1 MGLMAHFCLC
11 GRWVAMASV
20 LRGRLIALIEPL
32 LNGLGYELIEL
43 EYVPNRGNALLRI
56 YIDRPVGAD
65 GAAAGDR
72 EENESAG
79 APQPDVT
86 LNSDDE
92 VESGGETLRE
102 SGIGIDDCERVSREV
117 SALLDVDDPIP
128 SAYTLEVSSPG
139 EDRVLRTRAHFD
151 RFAGSRVFV
160 ELKVPRE
167 GRKRYTGTLVSVNDA
182 GVELEVD
189 RQPVSVRFD
198 EIEKAR
204 LAPENAGP
212 MRR

>member
-1 MGLMAHFCLC
+1 
-11 GRWVAMASV
+11 MASV

-32 LNGLGYELIEL
+32 LERLGYELVEL

-56 YIDRPVGAD
+56 YIDRLAAD
-65 GAAAGDR
+65 DSEADDR
-72 EENESAG
+72 EEKSTVSLNEA
-79 APQPDVT
+79 
-86 LNSDDE
+86 NE
-92 VESGGETLRE
+92 VEDGGETLRE

-117 SALLDVDDPIP
+117 SALLDVEDPIP

-151 RFAGSRVFV
+151 RFAGSRVHV

-167 GRKRYTGTLVSVNDA
+167 GRKRYTGMLTSINDV

-189 RQPVSVRFD
+189 RKPVSVRFD

>member
-1 MGLMAHFCLC
+1 
-11 GRWVAMASV
+11 MASV

-32 LNGLGYELIEL
+32 LERLGYELVEL
-43 EYVPNRGNALLRI
+43 EYVPSRGSALLRI
-56 YIDRPVGAD
+56 YIDRLGAD
-65 GAAAGDR
+65 GSGGDDR
-72 EENESAG
+72 EEE
-79 APQPDVT
+79 PTVT
-86 LNSDDE
+86 LNEAGE
-92 VESGGETLRE
+92 VEDGGETLRE

-117 SALLDVDDPIP
+117 SALLDVEDPIP

-151 RFAGSRVFV
+151 RFAGSRVHV

-167 GRKRYTGTLVSVNDA
+167 GRKRFTGMLTSINDV

-189 RQPVSVRFD
+189 RKPVSVRFD

>member
-1 MGLMAHFCLC
+1 
-11 GRWVAMASV
+11 MASV

-32 LNGLGYELIEL
+32 LERLGYELIEL

-56 YIDRPVGAD
+56 YIDRLGAD
-65 GAAAGDR
+65 GAGADDR
-72 EENESAG
+72 EQSEATP
-79 APQPDVT
+79 AQLVT
-86 LNSDDE
+86 LNAANELED
-92 VESGGETLRE
+92 GGEALRE
-102 SGIGIDDCERVSREV
+102 SGIGIEDCARVSREV

-151 RFAGSRVFV
+151 RFAGSRVHV
-160 ELKVPRE
+160 ELNVPRD
-167 GRKRYTGTLVSVNDA
+167 GRKRYTGTLTSINDV

-189 RQPVSVRFD
+189 RQPVTVRFD

>member
-1 MGLMAHFCLC
+1 
-11 GRWVAMASV
+11 MASV
-20 LRGRLIALIEPL
+20 LLGRLIALIEPL
-32 LNGLGYELIEL
+32 LERLGYELVEL

-56 YIDRPVGAD
+56 YIDRLGAD
-65 GAAAGDR
+65 GAGADDR
-72 EENESAG
+72 EENDSS
-79 APQPDVT
+79 VT
-86 LNSDDE
+86 LSEADE
-92 VESGGETLRE
+92 IEGGGETLKE

-117 SALLDVDDPIP
+117 SALLDVEDPIS

-151 RFAGSRVFV
+151 RFAGSRVHV
-160 ELKVPRE
+160 ELKVPRD
-167 GRKRYTGTLVSVNDA
+167 GRRRYTGVLTSINDV

-189 RQPVSVRFD
+189 REPVTVRFD

-204 LAPENAGP
+204 LAPENAGL

>member
-1 MGLMAHFCLC
+1 
-11 GRWVAMASV
+11 MASV

-32 LNGLGYELIEL
+32 LERLGYELIEL

-56 YIDRPVGAD
+56 YIDRSGAD
-65 GAAAGDR
+65 GAGADDR
-72 EENESAG
+72 EDEST
-79 APQPDVT
+79 VT
-86 LNSDDE
+86 LNEADE
-92 VESGGETLRE
+92 VEDGGEALRE
-102 SGIGIDDCERVSREV
+102 SGIGIEDCERVSREV
-117 SALLDVDDPIP
+117 SALLDVEDPIP

-151 RFAGSRVFV
+151 RFAGSRVHV

-167 GRKRYTGTLVSVNDA
+167 GRKRYTGVLASINDV

-189 RQPVSVRFD
+189 RQPVTVRFD

-204 LAPENAGP
+204 LAPESAAPSGGKK
-212 MRR
+212 R

>member
-1 MGLMAHFCLC
+1 
-11 GRWVAMASV
+11 MASV

-32 LNGLGYELIEL
+32 LERLGYELIEL

-56 YIDRPVGAD
+56 YIDRSGAD
-65 GAAAGDR
+65 GAGADDR
-72 EENESAG
+72 EDEST
-79 APQPDVT
+79 VT
-86 LNSDDE
+86 LNEADE
-92 VESGGETLRE
+92 VEDGGEALRE
-102 SGIGIDDCERVSREV
+102 SGIGIEDCERVSREV

-151 RFAGSRVFV
+151 RFAGSRVHV
-160 ELKVPRE
+160 ELKVPRD
-167 GRKRYTGTLVSVNDA
+167 GRRRYTGTLTSINDV

-189 RQPVSVRFD
+189 RQPVTVRFD

-204 LAPENAGP
+204 LAPESAAPSGGKK
-212 MRR
+212 R

>member
-1 MGLMAHFCLC
+1 
-11 GRWVAMASV
+11 MASV

-32 LNGLGYELIEL
+32 LERLGYELVEL

-56 YIDRPVGAD
+56 YIDRLGAD
-65 GAAAGDR
+65 ATGAGDR
-72 EENESAG
+72 EEE
-79 APQPDVT
+79 PTVT
-86 LNSDDE
+86 LNEAGE
-92 VESGGETLRE
+92 VEDGGETLRE

-117 SALLDVDDPIP
+117 SALLDVEDPIP

-151 RFAGSRVFV
+151 RFAGSRVHV

-167 GRKRYTGTLVSVNDA
+167 GRKRYTGTLRSIDDV

-189 RQPVSVRFD
+189 RKPVSVRFD

>member
-1 MGLMAHFCLC
+1 
-11 GRWVAMASV
+11 MASV

-32 LNGLGYELIEL
+32 LERLGYELIEL

-56 YIDRPVGAD
+56 YIDRSGAD
-65 GAAAGDR
+65 GAGADDR
-72 EENESAG
+72 EEE
-79 APQPDVT
+79 PTVT
-86 LNSDDE
+86 LNEADE
-92 VESGGETLRE
+92 VEDGGEALRE
-102 SGIGIDDCERVSREV
+102 SGIGIEDCERVSREV

-151 RFAGSRVFV
+151 RFAGSRVHV
-160 ELKVPRE
+160 ELKVPRD
-167 GRKRYTGTLVSVNDA
+167 GRKRYTGTLMSINDV

-189 RQPVSVRFD
+189 RQPVTVRFD

-204 LAPENAGP
+204 LAPESAAPSGGKK
-212 MRR
+212 R

>member
-1 MGLMAHFCLC
+1 
-11 GRWVAMASV
+11 MASV

-32 LNGLGYELIEL
+32 LERLGYELVEL
-43 EYVPNRGNALLRI
+43 EYVANRGNALLRI
-56 YIDRPVGAD
+56 FIDRLGAD
-65 GAAAGDR
+65 GAGADDR
-72 EENESAG
+72 EESEST
-79 APQPDVT
+79 VT
-86 LNSDDE
+86 LNEADE
-92 VESGGETLRE
+92 VEDGGEALRE
-102 SGIGIDDCERVSREV
+102 SGIGIEDCERVSREV
-117 SALLDVDDPIP
+117 SALLDVEDPIP

-151 RFAGSRVFV
+151 RFTGARVFV

-167 GRKRYTGTLVSVNDA
+167 GRKRYTGTLTTVSDV

-189 RQPVSVRFD
+189 RQPVTVRFD

-204 LAPENAGP
+204 LAPENATP

>member
-1 MGLMAHFCLC
+1 
-11 GRWVAMASV
+11 MASV

-32 LNGLGYELIEL
+32 LERLGYELVEL

-56 YIDRPVGAD
+56 YIDRLGAD
-65 GAAAGDR
+65 GSTGAGDR
-72 EENESAG
+72 RVENEATGASQSQAVTLNEENE
-79 APQPDVT
+79 
-86 LNSDDE
+86 
-92 VESGGETLRE
+92 VEAGGEALRE

-139 EDRVLRTRAHFD
+139 EDRVLRTRGHFD
-151 RFAGSRVFV
+151 RFAGSRVHV
-160 ELKVPRE
+160 ELKVPRD
-167 GRKRYTGTLVSVNDA
+167 GRKRYTGTLTSINDV

-204 LAPENAGP
+204 LAPENAAP